1 MEFIVFQF
9 KSEKLLMAD
18 AESESHIFYLILQK
32 ITKKMSF
39 TLQAINLP
47 KKTMFRISAKS

>member
-32 ITKKMSF
+32 IIRIMSF

-47 KKTMFRISAKS
+47 KKIMFRISVKS